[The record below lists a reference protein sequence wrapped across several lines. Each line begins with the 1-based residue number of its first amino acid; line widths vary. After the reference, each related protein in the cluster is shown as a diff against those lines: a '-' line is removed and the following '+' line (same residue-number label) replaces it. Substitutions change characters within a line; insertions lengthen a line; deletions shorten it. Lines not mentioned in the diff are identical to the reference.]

1 MSDFRILGNL
11 VCTLIPGLGW
21 FISFSMLIVCVR
33 YVKLPKHIAQ
43 NTEMGKYYLLSAQ
56 HIRKTV
62 IQMPRPKKDGRYLN
76 LYLDRVLHDE
86 FEQFCESLGQTK
98 TVAAERAFRMYMD
111 AMKQNPKQI
120 IRESKSPLN
129 KRN

>member
-1 MSDFRILGNL
+1 MPYKKL
-11 VCTLIPGLGW
+11 
-21 FISFSMLIVCVR
+21 SMMKR
-33 YVKLPKHIAQ
+33 MW
-43 NTEMGKYYLLSAQ
+43 NT
-56 HIRKTV
+56 
-62 IQMPRPKKDGRYLN
+62 MPRPKKDGRYLN
-76 LYLDRVLHDE
+76 LYLDRALHEE

>member
-1 MSDFRILGNL
+1 MPYKKL
-11 VCTLIPGLGW
+11 
-21 FISFSMLIVCVR
+21 SMMKR
-33 YVKLPKHIAQ
+33 MR
-43 NTEMGKYYLLSAQ
+43 NT
-56 HIRKTV
+56 
-62 IQMPRPKKDGRYLN
+62 MPRPKKDGRYLN
-76 LYLDRVLHDE
+76 LYLDRALHEE

-129 KRN
+129 KKN